1 MSRGGPV
8 GLGRAGRWLVLLLA
22 LVAALQARSAEP
34 KAGLLPFTPA
44 ELQQIQ
50 AHGPWPPPRQRDAS
64 NRLVGQAAA
73 VAFGRQLFFEAA
85 LSAKGDLSC
94 ASCHIPA
101 RAFQDGRAVAL
112 PAGERPRNTPSLFD
126 AAGQRWLGWDG
137 AHDSLWSASI
147 TPLLAAGEMAADPLH
162 LAERLRARPALERGY
177 RQAFGRPLPAD
188 PAQLPV
194 DLGKALAAY
203 QATLVSPRT
212 PFDDFRDAMARGD
225 RRSAARYPLAAQRGL
240 RLFIGEG
247 RCTVCHAGPGFTN
260 GEFAD
265 VGVPFFVPGGVD
277 SGRHGGLQRLLASP
291 WNRLGPHNDAGGADP
306 QAVATRHVVQQHR
319 NFGEFR
325 VPGLRQLVHTA
336 PYMHN
341 GSLRTLPEV
350 VRHYS
355 ELNEERLHT
364 DGERIL
370 RPLRLSPQQAE
381 DLLAFLHSLSTASPA
396 AAR

>member
-1 MSRGGPV
+1 MKRHGGV
-8 GLGRAGRWLVLLLA
+8 GLERAGRRLVLLLA
-22 LVAALQARSAEP
+22 LAAALQAQSAEP
-34 KAGLLPFTPA
+34 EAALLPFTPA

-50 AHGPWPPPRQRDAS
+50 AHGPWPPPRHGDAS
-64 NRLVGQAAA
+64 NRLAGQAAA
-73 VAFGRQLFFEAA
+73 VAFGQQLFFDAS
-85 LSAKGDLSC
+85 LSARGDLAC

-112 PAGERPRNTPSLFD
+112 LGSERPRNTPSLFD
-126 AAGQRWLGWDG
+126 AAGHRWLGWDG
-137 AHDSLWSASI
+137 AHDSLWAASI
-147 TPLLAAGEMAADPLH
+147 TPLLAAGEMAADPTH
-162 LAERLRARPALERGY
+162 LAKRLRARPALERGY

-188 PAQLPV
+188 PALLPV

-212 PFDDFRDAMARGD
+212 PFDDFRDALARGD

-291 WNRLGPHNDAGGADP
+291 WNRLGPHNDAGAADP
-306 QAVATRHVVQQHR
+306 QAVATRHVVLQHR

-370 RPLRLSPQQAE
+370 RPLRLNPQQSE
-381 DLLAFLHSLSTASPA
+381 DLQAFLRSLSTVSPVPAS
-396 AAR
+396 